1 MLGLS
6 LPVSTEKISNSTEK
20 NLLIFADS
28 SIIIYIF

>member
-6 LPVSTEKISNSTEK
+6 LPVSTEKISSFTEK